1 MEGNKAVITTKLKA
15 IPFDLAKDAGN
26 NLNYEISFIIKRN
39 DILVEQIIKE
49 KIINLLSK
57 SKHGNDINH

>member
-39 DILVEQIIKE
+39 DILVE
-49 KIINLLSK
+49 
-57 SKHGNDINH
+57 